1 MRGRNALGG
10 PGLRVFHTH
19 PHSCKHTR
27 TCKQKRE
34 EKKIGATKSPACL
47 RDGLR
52 SPRRYDESIE
62 FAAFPARERAK
73 DRENRERQTIETSCA
88 YRFAPTA
95 SWSRPPRARFF
106 HRSLKTSIRRSIV
119 EKGGR
124 LIRLPRRAIV
134 AASSRHVVRPNE
146 SGRAPS
152 SSGSC
157 ARMRVSS
164 SARECCAFD
173 RPTLSTNGIASCR
186 PVATRLACASDSI
199 S

>member
-1 MRGRNALGG
+1 MQT
-10 PGLRVFHTH
+10 HTH
-19 PHSCKHTR
+19 ANK
-27 TCKQKRE
+27 KRE

-62 FAAFPARERAK
+62 FAAFQARERAK

-106 HRSLKTSIRRSIV
+106 HRSLKHRFIVRSKS
-119 EKGGR
+119 EGR

-152 SSGSC
+152 SSRSC

-186 PVATRLACASDSI
+186 PVAKRLACASDSI